1 MKIKRKKVIAL
12 AFGIINNTSEIVVP
26 KLLSP
31 KVNSIYGNVTLFL
44 SIGMLLIT
52 FARMS
57 SSYFLIAITRSIY
70 KNRSIEKI
78 AQEEM
83 PLTALSSFCL
93 IVNFLICASCLLYLT
108 VDFLHQ
114 TISISTLSAIIYTPI
129 LFLFGPYVFL
139 NLVEYITGEIGVTKA
154 IKLTNWAICK
164 LLGIVFSL
172 LVLLWVFNDK
182 NAALFSY
189 ILWFILCIFYVYRII
204 RGIIFAFSKGI
215 SWYYI
220 ILYFCMFEIIPMYPI
235 WMLLEGKL

>member
-1 MKIKRKKVIAL
+1 MPRIL
-12 AFGIINNTSEIVVP
+12 T
-26 KLLSP
+26 P
-31 KVNSIYGNVTLFL
+31 KVNSLYGTITLYL
-44 SIGMLLIT
+44 SIGILLIT

-57 SSYFLIAITRSIY
+57 SSYFLVAISRSLY

-78 AQEEM
+78 SQEEM

-93 IVNFLICASCLLYLT
+93 NINFLISASCILYLT
-108 VDFLHQ
+108 VDYFHPIINL
-114 TISISTLSAIIYTPI
+114 STLLAIIYTPI
-129 LFLFGPYVFL
+129 LFLFGPYLFL
-139 NLVEYITGEIGVTKA
+139 NLVEYITGEKGITNA

-164 LLGIVFSL
+164 FLGLLFSL

-182 NAALFSY
+182 NATVFATV
-189 ILWFILCIFYVYRII
+189 LWIILCLCYIYRII

-235 WMLLEGKL
+235 WMLIEGKL

>member
-1 MKIKRKKVIAL
+1 MFAL

-31 KVNSIYGNVTLFL
+31 KVNSIYSNITLFL

-57 SSYFLIAITRSIY
+57 SSYFLVSIARSIY

-78 AQEEM
+78 SQEEM

-108 VDFLHQ
+108 VDFFHQ
-114 TISISTLSAIIYTPI
+114 SIHVSTLLAIIYTPM
-129 LFLFGPYVFL
+129 LFLFGPYIFL
-139 NLVEYITGEIGVTKA
+139 NLVEYITGEIGITKA

-164 LLGIVFSL
+164 LLGILFSI

-182 NAALFSY
+182 NAAIFTYVLS
-189 ILWFILCIFYVYRII
+189 LILCLFYVYRII

-220 ILYFCMFEIIPMYPI
+220 ILYFCMFEIIPMYPL
-235 WMLLEGKL
+235 WMLVEGKL

>member
-1 MKIKRKKVIAL
+1 MITL
-12 AFGIINNTSEIVVP
+12 AFGIINNTQEIVVP

-31 KVNSIYGNVTLFL
+31 KVNSIYGTLTLLL
-44 SIGMLLIT
+44 SVGILLIT

-57 SSYFLIAITRSIY
+57 TSYFLIAIARSIY

-108 VDFLHQ
+108 VDFFYE
-114 TISISTLSAIIYTPI
+114 TINTNTLLAVVYTPI

-139 NLVEYITGEIGVTKA
+139 SLTEYITGEKGITKA

-164 LLGIVFSL
+164 FLGILFSI
-172 LVLLWVFNDK
+172 LVLIWVFNDQ
-182 NAALFSY
+182 NAIAFAY
-189 ILWFILCIFYVYRII
+189 ILWIILCICYTYRII

-220 ILYFCMFEIIPMYPI
+220 ILYFCVFEIIPMYPI
-235 WMLLEGKL
+235 WMLVEGKL

>member
-1 MKIKRKKVIAL
+1 M
-12 AFGIINNTSEIVVP
+12 VP

-31 KVNSIYGNVTLFL
+31 KANSMYGSITMFL
-44 SIGMLLIT
+44 SIGILLIT

-57 SSYFLIAITRSIY
+57 SSYFLIAIAKSIY

-78 AQEEM
+78 SQEEL

-108 VDFLHQ
+108 VDFFQ
-114 TISISTLSAIIYTPI
+114 PSIDTNTLLAVVYTPM
-129 LFLFGPYVFL
+129 LFLFGPYLFL
-139 NLVEYITGEIGVTKA
+139 NLVEYITGEIGITKA

-164 LLGIVFSL
+164 FLGVIFSL
-172 LVLLWVFNDK
+172 FVLLWIFNDS
-182 NAALFSY
+182 NAEAFAY
-189 ILWFILCIFYVYRII
+189 ILFIILCIFYTYRII
-204 RGIIFAFSKGI
+204 RGILFAFSKGI

-235 WMLLEGKL
+235 WKLVEGKL

>member
-1 MKIKRKKVIAL
+1 LITL
-12 AFGIINNTSEIVVP
+12 AFGIINNAQEIVVP

-31 KVNSIYGNVTLFL
+31 KVNSMYGTITLFL
-44 SIGMLLIT
+44 SIGILLIT

-57 SSYFLIAITRSIY
+57 SSYFLVSIARSIY

-78 AQEEM
+78 TQEEM

-108 VDFLHQ
+108 VDFFHE
-114 TISISTLSAIIYTPI
+114 TISTSTLLAIIYTPI
-129 LFLFGPYVFL
+129 LFLFGPFIFL
-139 NLVEYITGEIGVTKA
+139 NLVEYITGEKGITKA

-164 LLGIVFSL
+164 FLGILFSI
-172 LVLLWVFNDK
+172 LVLIWVFNDQ
-182 NAALFSY
+182 NAYVFAY
-189 ILWFILCIFYVYRII
+189 VLWIILCICYIYRIF

-235 WMLLEGKL
+235 WMLVEGKL